1 MRRTVTRYPENS
13 SPLED
18 AIRHQDSLT
27 LSAVSMAVDRGS
39 AVLAFQPIVQ
49 AQRTKT
55 PAFYE
60 GLIRIIDESGRLVP
74 LRDFM
79 PQAEKT
85 ELGRKI
91 DCLSL
96 SLGMQTLA
104 EDPGLRLSINMSARS
119 ILYPRWMETL
129 RRGISEDPTLGERLI
144 LEITES
150 SAMDMPQ
157 DVQRFMSEVQSHGVS
172 LALDDFGAG
181 YTSFRY
187 LRDFCFDMIKIDGQF
202 IRQIAGNPDNQV
214 LTRALQSIAH
224 HFDMFTVA
232 ESVETA
238 EDAAFL
244 IDIGV
249 DCMQGYYFGAP
260 TIAPRGRSRPRW
272 PRARQSGPSS
282 NCCHTALDVASAT
295 RILTPS
301 AGTARQRREGARH
314 DQSRN
319 RICRTYPRRQLHG
332 RIRQC
337 PRA

>member
-1 MRRTVTRYPENS
+1 MRRDVTDRYPENS

-18 AIRHQDSLT
+18 AIRRQDNLT

-49 AQRTKT
+49 AQRTKA

-60 GLIRIIDESGRLVP
+60 GLIRIIDENGRLVP

-96 SLGMQTLA
+96 ALGLQTLA

-119 ILYPRWMETL
+119 ILYPRWMDTL
-129 RRGISEDPTLGERLI
+129 RRGIAGHPTLGERLI

-150 SAMDMPQ
+150 SAMGMPQ
-157 DVQRFMSEVQSHGVS
+157 EVKGFMDEVQSHGVS
-172 LALDDFGAG
+172 FALDDFGAG

-202 IRQIAGNPDNQV
+202 IREISGNPDNQV

-232 ESVETA
+232 EQVETA
-238 EDAAFL
+238 EDASFL

-260 TIAPRGRSRPRW
+260 TIAPPW
-272 PRARQSGPSS
+272 KKPPS
-282 NCCHTALDVASAT
+282 LAT
-295 RILTPS
+295 R
-301 AGTARQRREGARH
+301 
-314 DQSRN
+314 
-319 RICRTYPRRQLHG
+319 
-332 RIRQC
+332 
-337 PRA
+337 